1 MEKSFFSV
9 QFQNAFALACELHGT
24 QTRKGTEIPYLSHLL
39 AVTSIVLEDGG
50 NEEEAIA
57 ALLHDAVEDQGGRTT
72 LARIR
77 SDFGDE
83 VAAIVDACSDADT
96 QPKPPWRE
104 RKEAYLLHLSH
115 EVRPGV
121 LRVSAADKLH
131 NARCRRRALSWAARS
146 AMAKASQSVLLRDL
160 WVQGNDALPSYRGG
174 NTCASPGLG
183 EGTEVWKPSVS
194 RPSCSSVRVTR
205 KARKILASADPM
217 TSNSEHVAANAS

>member
-131 NARCRRRALSWAARS
+131 NARCIVADYGKVR
-146 AMAKASQSVLLRDL
+146 
-160 WVQGNDALPSYRGG
+160 DALWDRFNAGREEQAWYYGELSRIYRERATAGFL
-174 NTCASPGLG
+174 SRFL
-183 EGTEVWKPSVS
+183 SSQVS
-194 RPSCSSVRVTR
+194 DAAEQVVRV
-205 KARKILASADPM
+205 AR
-217 TSNSEHVAANAS
+217 E